1 MKLLNFTQFVSEGLG
16 ILNTGSDG
24 IGNVSTHD
32 NIFTFTPKQILKR
45 KIKGSKTNTL
55 AQSVTQPPLTDP
67 TSYVNNLLQ

>member
-45 KIKGSKTNTL
+45 KIKGSKANTL

-67 TSYVNNLLQ
+67 ASYVNNLLQ

>member
-1 MKLLNFTQFVSEGLG
+1 MRLLNFTQFVAEGLG

-32 NIFTFTPKQILKR
+32 NIFTVTPKRILKR
-45 KIKGSKTNTL
+45 KIKGSKANIP
-55 AQSVTQPPLTDP
+55 AQSDTQPPLTDP